1 MNYTPCPI
9 DTDHVQL
16 NDDLMQLTEKIAQQV
31 HETWAFNRVKDG
43 WVFGDKR
50 DDTLKTTPC
59 LVPYSD
65 LPESEKQFDRDT
77 AVGTIKLICALGYKI
92 KKGEL

>member
-1 MNYTPCPI
+1 MDYNPYPI
-9 DTDHVQL
+9 NTDHIQL
-16 NDDLMQLTEKIAQQV
+16 SEDLIDLTEAIAKQV
-31 HETWAFNRVKDG
+31 HEIWGVGRVKEG
-43 WVFGDKR
+43 WTYGETRNDK
-50 DDTLKTTPC
+50 LKTTPC
-59 LVPYSD
+59 LVPYED